1 MNGGSGLVKRSGI
14 ILGSIC
20 LMLCSA
26 WGLVS
31 PAVAQDHTIKF
42 ATIAPD
48 GSTWMNVM
56 RAYDEAIRK
65 ESGGRLGFKIYPGGV
80 QGEDKDVIKKI
91 RIGQIHSAGF
101 TGVGLGEI
109 APKVRILDSP
119 FLCRNYA
126 EVDHLY
132 ENLQGEFEQAFLDG
146 GFVLL
151 GWAEVGFVYVFSNTP
166 VRTVSDMSGVKMWM
180 WEGDP
185 VAEATFKTFGI
196 NPIPLSV
203 VDVLTSLQTGLINGA
218 YVSPYAAVALQ
229 WNTRV
234 RYMMGVPLADACGAV
249 VISRKKFDS
258 IPPDLREILLRNG
271 KTFLRE
277 LTLKSRAENKA
288 AIETLKKNGIQVV
301 EVSSE
306 KTVTEYNRLGRE
318 TRQALVGKLY
328 DEEFLSRVE
337 GQLKTFR
344 AGTAGSK

>member
-1 MNGGSGLVKRSGI
+1 MKRSGI